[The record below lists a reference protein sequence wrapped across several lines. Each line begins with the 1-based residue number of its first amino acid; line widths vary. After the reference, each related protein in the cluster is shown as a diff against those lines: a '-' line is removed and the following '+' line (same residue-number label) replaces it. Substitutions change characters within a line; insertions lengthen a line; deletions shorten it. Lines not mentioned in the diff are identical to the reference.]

1 MNRTKFVGESHFF
14 QIFSFFFRS
23 GNRDMNLM
31 LFKETA
37 GIVQPLRRVVVSR
50 DEKHRNPGRDVGKLR
65 EELIQHRIGLPG
77 GNRAVKNIPR
87 NQNRIRMILFCPL
100 RDLMQNRPL
109 IGKQTVGIELFTD
122 MKIRN
127 MKQVGERG
135 KEIKMKRL
143 FRRNQIII
151 TTLAVMIAA
160 AGYLNYAGKR
170 DLEAGGQV
178 ADMGSLELSDE
189 DLMAENLAAQSETV
203 QDILS
208 LDNDP
213 NDTEVAEAQ
222 TEGTDLAQAGS
233 ENGEQSGMAD
243 TEEQTTGND
252 APAGYENPGEAVLT
266 SGMSVADYIAGVQLS
281 REQIRAKNKETLMSL
296 INSTSIDEAAK
307 QQAIQDM
314 IRLTEISE
322 KENAA
327 ETLLMAKGFS
337 DPVVSITDDK
347 VDVVI
352 HASSITDPERAQ
364 IEDIVK
370 RKAEVGADQIII
382 TLLNMAD

>member
-1 MNRTKFVGESHFF
+1 
-14 QIFSFFFRS
+14 
-23 GNRDMNLM
+23 
-31 LFKETA
+31 
-37 GIVQPLRRVVVSR
+37 
-50 DEKHRNPGRDVGKLR
+50 
-65 EELIQHRIGLPG
+65 
-77 GNRAVKNIPR
+77 
-87 NQNRIRMILFCPL
+87 
-100 RDLMQNRPL
+100 
-109 IGKQTVGIELFTD
+109 
-122 MKIRN
+122 
-127 MKQVGERG
+127 
-135 KEIKMKRL
+135 
-143 FRRNQIII
+143 
-151 TTLAVMIAA
+151 MIAA

-170 DLEAGGQV
+170 DLEAGSRLSQ
-178 ADMGSLELSDE
+178 AGSLELSEE

-203 QDILS
+203 SDILS

-213 NDTEVAEAQ
+213 AEGEVAEAGPEDTSLALGDNGAGGEASTQ
-222 TEGTDLAQAGS
+222 EGELSGNSTD
-233 ENGEQSGMAD
+233 
-243 TEEQTTGND
+243 TGNTGESAD
-252 APAGYENPGEAVLT
+252 PAGYENPGEAVLT

-296 INSTSIDEAAK
+296 INSTNIDEAAK

-314 IRLTEISE
+314 IRITEISE

-327 ETLLMAKGFS
+327 ETLLMAKGFA

-352 HASSITDPERAQ
+352 HASSITDPQRAQ

>member
-1 MNRTKFVGESHFF
+1 
-14 QIFSFFFRS
+14 
-23 GNRDMNLM
+23 
-31 LFKETA
+31 
-37 GIVQPLRRVVVSR
+37 
-50 DEKHRNPGRDVGKLR
+50 
-65 EELIQHRIGLPG
+65 
-77 GNRAVKNIPR
+77 
-87 NQNRIRMILFCPL
+87 
-100 RDLMQNRPL
+100 
-109 IGKQTVGIELFTD
+109 

-127 MKQVGERG
+127 MKQVTERVKG
-135 KEIKMKRL
+135 LKGRKL

-170 DLEAGGQV
+170 DLEAGSRLSQ
-178 ADMGSLELSDE
+178 AGSLELSEE

-203 QDILS
+203 SDILS

-213 NDTEVAEAQ
+213 AEGEVAEAGPEDTSLALGDNGAGGEASTQ
-222 TEGTDLAQAGS
+222 EGELSGNSTD
-233 ENGEQSGMAD
+233 
-243 TEEQTTGND
+243 TGNTGESAD
-252 APAGYENPGEAVLT
+252 PAGYENPGEAVLT
-266 SGMSVADYIAGVQLS
+266 SGMSVADYISGVQLS

-296 INSTSIDEAAK
+296 INSTNIDEAAK

-314 IRLTEISE
+314 IRITEISE

-327 ETLLMAKGFS
+327 ETLLMAKGFA

-352 HASSITDPERAQ
+352 HASSITDPQRAQ

>member
-1 MNRTKFVGESHFF
+1 
-14 QIFSFFFRS
+14 
-23 GNRDMNLM
+23 
-31 LFKETA
+31 
-37 GIVQPLRRVVVSR
+37 
-50 DEKHRNPGRDVGKLR
+50 
-65 EELIQHRIGLPG
+65 
-77 GNRAVKNIPR
+77 
-87 NQNRIRMILFCPL
+87 
-100 RDLMQNRPL
+100 
-109 IGKQTVGIELFTD
+109 

-127 MKQVGERG
+127 MKQVTERVKG
-135 KEIKMKRL
+135 LKGRKL

-170 DLEAGGQV
+170 NLEAGSRLSQ
-178 ADMGSLELSDE
+178 AGSLELSEE

-203 QDILS
+203 SDILS

-213 NDTEVAEAQ
+213 AEGEAAEAGPEDTSLALGDNGTGGEASTQ
-222 TEGTDLAQAGS
+222 EGELSGNSTD
-233 ENGEQSGMAD
+233 
-243 TEEQTTGND
+243 TGNTGESAD
-252 APAGYENPGEAVLT
+252 PAGYENPGEAVLT

-296 INSTSIDEAAK
+296 INSTNIDEAAK

-314 IRLTEISE
+314 IRITEISE

-327 ETLLMAKGFS
+327 ETLLMAKGFA

-352 HASSITDPERAQ
+352 HASSITDPQRAQ

>member
-1 MNRTKFVGESHFF
+1 
-14 QIFSFFFRS
+14 
-23 GNRDMNLM
+23 
-31 LFKETA
+31 
-37 GIVQPLRRVVVSR
+37 
-50 DEKHRNPGRDVGKLR
+50 
-65 EELIQHRIGLPG
+65 
-77 GNRAVKNIPR
+77 
-87 NQNRIRMILFCPL
+87 
-100 RDLMQNRPL
+100 
-109 IGKQTVGIELFTD
+109 

-127 MKQVGERG
+127 MKQV
-135 KEIKMKRL
+135 KQVTAHMKDVKMKRL

-170 DLEAGGQV
+170 DLAAAGNIYEAGMM
-178 ADMGSLELSDE
+178 DISDE
-189 DLMAENLAAQSETV
+189 DLLAENKAAGDDLLE
-203 QDILS
+203 IGS
-208 LDNDP
+208 LDQDSDQVEEALP
-213 NDTEVAEAQ
+213 SEGLAQKEEVGAEAAEQ
-222 TEGTDLAQAGS
+222 LAEAGENMEAETEQLALAEKGGQDAVSEAG
-233 ENGEQSGMAD
+233 
-243 TEEQTTGND
+243 D
-252 APAGYENPGEAVLT
+252 AQDDPAGIENPGEAVLT

-281 REQIRAKNKETLMSL
+281 REQVRARNKETLMSL

-337 DPVVSITDDK
+337 DPVVSIADEK

-352 HASSITDPERAQ
+352 NAPSITDPQRAQ

-370 RKAEVGADQIII
+370 RKTEVGADQIII
-382 TLLNMAD
+382 TLLNMEE

>member
-1 MNRTKFVGESHFF
+1 
-14 QIFSFFFRS
+14 
-23 GNRDMNLM
+23 
-31 LFKETA
+31 
-37 GIVQPLRRVVVSR
+37 
-50 DEKHRNPGRDVGKLR
+50 
-65 EELIQHRIGLPG
+65 
-77 GNRAVKNIPR
+77 
-87 NQNRIRMILFCPL
+87 
-100 RDLMQNRPL
+100 
-109 IGKQTVGIELFTD
+109 

-127 MKQVGERG
+127 MKQVTERVKG
-135 KEIKMKRL
+135 LKGRKL

-170 DLEAGGQV
+170 DLEAGSRLSQ
-178 ADMGSLELSDE
+178 AGSLELSEE

-203 QDILS
+203 SDILS

-213 NDTEVAEAQ
+213 AEGEVAEAGAEDTSLALGDNGAGGEASTQ
-222 TEGTDLAQAGS
+222 EGELSGNSTD
-233 ENGEQSGMAD
+233 
-243 TEEQTTGND
+243 TGNTGESAD
-252 APAGYENPGEAVLT
+252 PAGYENPGEAVLT

-296 INSTSIDEAAK
+296 INSTNIDEAAK

-314 IRLTEISE
+314 IRITEISE

-327 ETLLMAKGFS
+327 ETLLMAKGFA

-352 HASSITDPERAQ
+352 HASSITDPQRAQ

>member
-1 MNRTKFVGESHFF
+1 
-14 QIFSFFFRS
+14 
-23 GNRDMNLM
+23 
-31 LFKETA
+31 
-37 GIVQPLRRVVVSR
+37 
-50 DEKHRNPGRDVGKLR
+50 
-65 EELIQHRIGLPG
+65 
-77 GNRAVKNIPR
+77 
-87 NQNRIRMILFCPL
+87 
-100 RDLMQNRPL
+100 
-109 IGKQTVGIELFTD
+109 

-127 MKQVGERG
+127 MKQVTERVKGLRG
-135 KEIKMKRL
+135 KKL

-170 DLEAGGQV
+170 DLEAGSRLSQ
-178 ADMGSLELSDE
+178 AGSLELSEE

-203 QDILS
+203 SDILS

-213 NDTEVAEAQ
+213 ADGEAAEASPEDTSLALGDDTSGGEVSLQ
-222 TEGTDLAQAGS
+222 EGDL
-233 ENGEQSGMAD
+233 SGNSAD
-243 TEEQTTGND
+243 TGSAGEND

-327 ETLLMAKGFS
+327 ETLLMAKGFA

-352 HASSITDPERAQ
+352 HASSITDPQRAQ

>member
-1 MNRTKFVGESHFF
+1 
-14 QIFSFFFRS
+14 
-23 GNRDMNLM
+23 
-31 LFKETA
+31 
-37 GIVQPLRRVVVSR
+37 
-50 DEKHRNPGRDVGKLR
+50 
-65 EELIQHRIGLPG
+65 
-77 GNRAVKNIPR
+77 
-87 NQNRIRMILFCPL
+87 
-100 RDLMQNRPL
+100 
-109 IGKQTVGIELFTD
+109 

-127 MKQVGERG
+127 MKQVTERVKG
-135 KEIKMKRL
+135 LKGRKL

-170 DLEAGGQV
+170 DLEAGSRLSQ
-178 ADMGSLELSDE
+178 AGSLELSEE

-203 QDILS
+203 SDILS

-213 NDTEVAEAQ
+213 AEGEAAEAGPEDTSLALGDNGTGGEASTQ
-222 TEGTDLAQAGS
+222 EGELSGNSTD
-233 ENGEQSGMAD
+233 
-243 TEEQTTGND
+243 TGNTGESAD
-252 APAGYENPGEAVLT
+252 PAGYENPGEAVLT

-296 INSTSIDEAAK
+296 INSTNIDEAAK

-314 IRLTEISE
+314 IRITEIPE

-327 ETLLMAKGFS
+327 ETLLMAKGFA

-352 HASSITDPERAQ
+352 HASSITDPQRAQ